1 VNLYRVHSLLNL
13 ITDPRALTY
22 ASGKTMRNSQQI
34 VDLFQ
39 RYVIGNYTRY
49 PVCLVRGEGSYV
61 WDAEGNRY
69 LDLFPGWGCD
79 LLGHCPPR
87 VAAAV
92 RQQVGELIHVPN
104 TWYTEAQGL
113 LAQALNERCGWDGKS
128 FFCNSGT
135 EAVEAAIKLA
145 RLSGKPGRY
154 KIITMINSFH
164 GRTLGALTATGQPK
178 YHQGLEPLLAGFSY
192 APFGDLGAAARLI
205 DAETCAILVEPI
217 QGEGGINLPPQ
228 GYLEGLREL
237 ADQHKLLLIF
247 DEVQSGMGR
256 TGRWFAHQHY
266 AVQPDAMTLAKALAG
281 GLACGALVARPEAA
295 EKLKPGTH
303 AATFGG
309 NPIAC
314 RAALAT
320 IETIEADHLL
330 ERAERI
336 GARFQHRLTVLKA
349 RCPSIQEIR
358 VKGAMIGVELSTDGA
373 PIVNQCLRRK
383 LLINCTHGTVL
394 RLLPAMN
401 LTDEQIDEGCS
412 ILEEILLE
420 SKP

>member
-1 VNLYRVHSLLNL
+1 M
-13 ITDPRALTY
+13 T
-22 ASGKTMRNSQQI
+22 SQQTI
-34 VDLFQ
+34 ELFQ

-87 VAAAV
+87 VVEAV
-92 RQQVGELIHVPN
+92 RDQAGKLIHVPN

-113 LAQALNERCGWDGKS
+113 LAQALSERTSWKGQC

-135 EAVEAAIKLA
+135 ESVEAAIKLA
-145 RLSGKPGRY
+145 RLNGKPGRY
-154 KIITMINSFH
+154 KIITMMNSFH
-164 GRTLGALTATGQPK
+164 GRTLGALSATAQPK

-192 APFGDLGAAARLI
+192 VPFGDLDAVRRAI
-205 DAETCAILVEPI
+205 DGETCAILVEPI
-217 QGEGGINLPPQ
+217 QGEGGINLPPL

-237 ADQHKLLLIF
+237 ADQHKLMLIF
-247 DEVQSGMGR
+247 DEVQAGMGR
-256 TGRWFAHQHY
+256 TGRWFGYQHWK
-266 AVQPDAMTLAKALAG
+266 VEPDAMTLAKAVAG
-281 GLACGALVARPEAA
+281 GVACGVLMARANFA

-309 NPIAC
+309 NPLAC

-320 IETIEADHLL
+320 IETIEADGLL
-330 ERAERI
+330 ARATEIGERFRS
-336 GARFQHRLTVLKA
+336 RLEALHS
-349 RCPSIQEIR
+349 RCPTIQEVR
-358 VKGAMIGVELSTDGA
+358 VKGCMIGIELSLDGA
-373 PIVNQCLRRK
+373 ALVNQCLQRR
-383 LLINCTHGTVL
+383 LLINCTHGTVI

-401 LTDEQIDEGCS
+401 LTDAQIDEGCG
-412 ILEEILLE
+412 ILEETL
-420 SKP
+420 SVYKA